1 MPITEEGRLL
11 IENYIVRLRK
21 EIETDKELIIVLR
34 EILDGTPVLE
44 PELEFTVWRI
54 LAEPYLNIR
63 FQPSLHA
70 TDIGNVYPQSTVDV
84 LEYYGGLQGDEN
96 DLWGRIERGWIAL
109 ELGVNI
115 FAEKV
120 E

>member
-1 MPITEEGRLL
+1 MMPITEEGRLL
-11 IENYIVRLRK
+11 ILELLVKLRK
-21 EIETDKELIIVLR
+21 EIEANEELI
-34 EILDGTPVLE
+34 PVLE
-44 PELEFTVWRI
+44 GIIGDAPEPEYTTWRI

-63 FQPSLHA
+63 RFPDLNSEDL
-70 TDIGNVYPQSTVDV
+70 GNVYPGKLVLVYDV
-84 LEYYGGLQGDEN
+84 NTERG
-96 DLWGRIERGWIAL
+96 DLWGLLKTGVSVGWIAL